1 MTIVSNWGKTPT
13 IEANVIP
20 FHSQQQLKE
29 AVANT
34 TNGITRGM
42 GRCYGDSALH
52 STIIQTTEFNQIQ
65 SFDEKTG
72 IICCEAGI
80 QLNTILQHIV
90 KKDGF
95 YRLHREQNMPH

>member
-1 MTIVSNWGKTPT
+1 MPLFYTYDDCIKLGKNT
-13 IEANVIP
+13 NNRGKCYP

-65 SFDEKTG
+65 SFDEKT
-72 IICCEAGI
+72 A
-80 QLNTILQHIV
+80 LFVV
-90 KKDGF
+90 KQGF
-95 YRLHREQNMPH
+95 N